1 MICGRV
7 WRFTWRSGF
16 DATTVAVIRCLLE
29 GERPEETE
37 EDFFGGWENL
47 LQTFRFPTLPISFVS
62 ETKSGPCPTLTIR
75 GFLDMVPSLA
85 VIVLQGSFYP
95 WLSLYF
101 SGISS
106 NDLIA
111 FCFALLPSINRS
123 TFNIFSLTL
132 KDLPPLTEQIAK
144 QYRGKSISGW
154 SSAHLHSPPVGRLLA
169 SSK

>member
-1 MICGRV
+1 MADLGYLKEWFWCDYNCCNQMPPRRRAP
-7 WRFTWRSGF
+7 WRNRWGLFGF
-16 DATTVAVIRCLLE
+16 LA
-29 GERPEETE
+29 
-37 EDFFGGWENL
+37 FGENL
-47 LQTFRFPTLPISFVS
+47 LQTFRFATLPISFVS

-85 VIVLQGSFYP
+85 IIVLQGSFYP
-95 WLSLYF
+95 WLLLYF

-106 NDLIA
+106 NDLIS

-132 KDLPPLTEQIAK
+132 KYLPPLTEQIAK

-154 SSAHLHSPPVGRLLA
+154 SSAHLHSPLMERWLA